1 MSVRTNPYVETDPK
15 KLEEHAMD
23 IMVAASEDSVF
34 SPNMMGANND
44 AIIKTQGAK
53 FDEANSVTMTMR
65 ALMRGAGVKGNA
77 NLDSNRDTLTYL
89 HMKVG
94 GDVMANSVLSEHT
107 KITNKTVAKNF
118 RRDAKDG
125 LTDWYH
131 DKTERIKLAKL
142 SEACTNIVVVKADGT
157 VVDPKKIADATDGL
171 GAGDRFGTHTIDEML
186 KRAENGWIDA
196 DGVRHPR
203 VRPWKK
209 KTIIDENGVKQKK
222 GVYMILIGTES
233 EDNIGKDPI
242 YLAHQEALANAGVKD
257 DFYTTGLIGQ
267 YKNAIIVKK
276 SNWSREYAGII
287 TSDIEDFEDYAGGFS
302 QYAGKGGIVTEVNL
316 LLGATAAMNPF
327 QEIPDYIEDSEDSG
341 RKMSSAL
348 DIWWGFEK
356 TKYVGKTAQEKAS
369 IWHGKDYGVIAAPA
383 VLDK

>member
-1 MSVRTNPYVETDPK
+1 MSIRTNPYVETDPK
-15 KLEEHAMD
+15 KLEQHGMD
-23 IMVAASEDSVF
+23 IMVAASAESAF
-34 SPNMMGANND
+34 SPSMMGTNNN

-53 FDEANSVTMTMR
+53 FDDANSVTMTMR

-77 NLDSNRDTLTYL
+77 NLDSNRDKLTYL

-107 KITNKTVAKNF
+107 KITSKTVAKNF
-118 RRDAKDG
+118 RVDAKDG

-131 DKTERIKLAKL
+131 DKTERVKFAKL
-142 SEACTNIVVVKADGT
+142 SEDCTNIVVVKADGT
-157 VVDPKKIADATDGL
+157 VVPADKIADTTDGL
-171 GAGDRFGTHTIDEML
+171 VAGDRFGSHTLDELL
-186 KRAENGWIDA
+186 KRAENGYTDA
-196 DGVRHPR
+196 NGVRHPR

-209 KTIIDENGVKQKK
+209 KVIIDENGVKQNK
-222 GVYMILIGTES
+222 GVYLVLIGTES
-233 EDNIGKDPI
+233 EDNLGKDAV
-242 YLAHQEALANAGVKD
+242 YLQHQEALANAGVKD
-257 DFYTTGLIGQ
+257 DFYTAGLIGQ

-276 SNWSREYAGII
+276 SNWSADYAGII
-287 TSDIEDFEDYAGGFS
+287 TSNIEDFEDYAGGFS

-327 QEIPDYIEDSEDSG
+327 QEIPDYLEDSEDSG

-356 TKYVGKTAQEKAS
+356 TRYVGKTPEEQKTV
-369 IWHGKDYGVIAAPA
+369 WHNKDYGVIAAPA